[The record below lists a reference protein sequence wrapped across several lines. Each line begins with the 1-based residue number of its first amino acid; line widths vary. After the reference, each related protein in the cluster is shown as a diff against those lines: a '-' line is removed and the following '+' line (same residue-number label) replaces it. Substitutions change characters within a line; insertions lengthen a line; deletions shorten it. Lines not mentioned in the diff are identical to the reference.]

1 MRRLCIVLVFVI
13 PSKIMDGEMGM
24 CCSRYLKQKAL
35 YIFGK
40 ILQKFLDILKECDKI
55 NITIRDSEIGKIGM

>member
-1 MRRLCIVLVFVI
+1 
-13 PSKIMDGEMGM
+13 MGM
-24 CCSRYLKQKAL
+24 RCSRYLKQKAL